1 MPLRFAKGP
10 APDGSIGFNR
20 NKTLINESNYSIFSS
35 APVRQ
40 IPENKWLYAL
50 TQLQNNPHINHVIL
64 AYEYSSKY
72 ILTRGTTNNTFIQQT
87 FYANN
92 LVSSSIM
99 IIN

>member
-10 APDGSIGFNR
+10 AADGSIGFNR
-20 NKTLINESNYSIFSS
+20 NTTFINESI
-35 APVRQ
+35 PE

-50 TQLQNNPHINHVIL
+50 TRLQNNPHINHVII

-72 ILTRGTTNNTFIQQT
+72 ILARGTTNNTFIQQT